1 MATDEELHRKAS
13 ALFGK
18 LGAGLRS
25 AGKQVT
31 GIGRGTV
38 RLTLGNVRAAPGGEL
53 AGTVALE
60 LPEPIDAKELRVT
73 LKASQR
79 TISYRVVNGVRS
91 ATTSTGDVYRFDLRL
106 GGAQRYASGAHSF
119 TLTVPPDA
127 LDLRVSPG
135 TGGGALGDL
144 ARTVASVVAPTA
156 GPIQWQVI
164 AVLDIAWGKNLTHA
178 VDVAITR

>member
-1 MATDEELHRKAS
+1 MASDEEIHRKAS

-25 AGKQVT
+25 ASKQVT
-31 GIGRGTV
+31 GIGRGSV
-38 RLTLGNVRAAPGGEL
+38 RLTLPSVRATPGGEL
-53 AGTVALE
+53 VGAVALE
-60 LPEPIDAKELRVT
+60 LPEPVAAKELRVT

-79 TISYRVVNGVRS
+79 TVEYRRVDGVRS
-91 ATTSTGDVYRFDLRL
+91 AVTSSGEVYRFDLRL
-106 GGAQRYASGAHSF
+106 GGQQTYTSGPHQFS
-119 TLTVPPDA
+119 LTVPPDA

-135 TGGGALGDL
+135 TGGGALGDI
-144 ARTVASVVAPTA
+144 ARTVASVVTPTA

-178 VDVAITR
+178 VDVTVVR